1 MPKTYAVPPPPH
13 HNEGKTIA
21 AWAMNLGIVA
31 GSVPIAAGMIL
42 SDMEVLIWIGAGI
55 IALADRG
62 RRGALAGQTSAQ
74 RRSSGMAHAAQTA
87 ADSDDHNARSDHPV
101 EADAR

>member
-13 HNEGKTIA
+13 RNEGKTIA

-42 SDMEVLIWIGAGI
+42 SDMEILIWIGAGI
-55 IALADRG
+55 IALAIVVG
-62 RRGALAGQTSAQ
+62 VALSLAGLGQP
-74 RRSSGMAHAAQTA
+74 RGYGMVHAAQTA
-87 ADSDDHNARSDHPV
+87 ADSDDHNARSDRPA